1 MKANIDAGIVV
12 PSQKY
17 ESQGV
22 HYDVVAPAPQQ
33 MQVRLE
39 MVPEEE
45 QHKKGLFSPIHI
57 PSSITT
63 QGQEEDQ
70 MEVGKT
76 AGRKRSC
83 EALDYV
89 DEIGP
94 TKEDAGAVRETTPP
108 KRQRTED
115 SHSDLTVYT
124 PIRLEK
130 RRSEELGDT
139 EENVKYGLSTE
150 TVQHKK
156 ARTDSSLSS
165 APVSPTLDVGAI

>member
-39 MVPEEE
+39 MVPEE
-45 QHKKGLFSPIHI
+45 KGLFSPINI

-89 DEIGP
+89 DEIGS

-115 SHSDLTVYT
+115 SHPDLTVYT

-139 EENVKYGLSTE
+139 EENVKYGLSSE

-156 ARTDSSLSS
+156 ARTDSSLSQS